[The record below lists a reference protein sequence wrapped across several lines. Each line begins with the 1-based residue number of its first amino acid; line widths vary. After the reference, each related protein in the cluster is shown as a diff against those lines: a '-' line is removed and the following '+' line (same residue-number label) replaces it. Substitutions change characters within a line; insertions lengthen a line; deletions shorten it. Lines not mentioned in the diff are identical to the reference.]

1 MQSLQELSQ
10 KRQQFLNALKENRF
24 RFKDLLVG
32 NYENP
37 AHFIYELIQN
47 ADDAGASK
55 IHFNLAKHGL
65 EFTHDGRPF
74 ELADVQAITSI
85 GITTKNKE
93 LNQIGKFGV
102 GFKSVYAISR
112 TPRIQSGSFHF
123 EIHDFVL
130 PVELQ
135 AKITPG
141 ADTSF
146 FFPFDHEFRSKEDI
160 HRLILHPLWSL
171 TPHVLL
177 FLNHISHFSWQSD
190 TDGEKWEVESRS
202 PCQEFTVKT
211 ICNSK
216 ASFRFLLLDDTL
228 EHLDGKTTAYS
239 LAFLLNKNKLCAD
252 PDAKWCAFLPTE
264 KPNPLPFSL
273 HGDYRTTP
281 NREQIPLH
289 ESINLK
295 ILQASADLFGNK
307 LGELTHKGY
316 YDPTHL
322 DVLPI
327 DKTKADQDAVYRLF
341 YDALT
346 KALKENALLPDENH
360 NLHFPKNLVAGQDK
374 ELIELFD
381 ATRLSYINKQ
391 GWLNPLLCSSSR
403 IRSALP
409 DIGVEWQKPETL
421 LAKIELSFIQQQPD
435 GWLVKLYRYLFSR
448 PELWHKSS
456 RSAMPLFRYLP
467 ILRLE
472 GGRHVHLNQAENEIK
487 CYLPPPKRSTTLPI
501 IKRSICR
508 DSKSRHFLKRLGLN
522 EPDTMAELNLL
533 LQNYGDPQSIQWKK
547 YEKDMQHLLDL
558 YHSLGSQQQSILAK
572 RISEFALVAAHH
584 PKEGTLLQYPDKVYW
599 PTETL
604 KQYFHGMNRWFVKQ
618 RLLER
623 FSQDK
628 LIPFLHRLG
637 LRRLPRRI
645 PVENDLSDSEK
656 RDLREGKWVIDR
668 ELYIHDYQLDGLNSF
683 LDSITPS
690 KSLLLWEIMLEMVQ
704 LYPKDF
710 FGEYAWLDIHKKSTA
725 FPAAFIRQLRQTPWI
740 MNKDAQFYTPL
751 EIDLDHLSPQYKQ
764 PEPEWIQLA
773 DLLEMATPT
782 ILSAQERRKLAL
794 IKDVSLTELRSLLS
808 LHKKKKKNAQ
818 E

>member
-47 ADDAGASK
+47 ADDAGASN
-55 IHFNLAKHGL
+55 IHFKLLNHRL
-65 EFTHDGRPF
+65 ECIHDGRPF
-74 ELADVQAITSI
+74 DINDVEAITSI
-85 GITTKNKE
+85 GVTTKDKN

-112 TPRIQSGSFHF
+112 SPQIHSGSFHF
-123 EIHDFVL
+123 NIRDFVL
-130 PVELQ
+130 PVELDSPEL
-135 AKITPG
+135 AESGTIF
-141 ADTSF
+141 S
-146 FFPFDHEFRSKEDI
+146 FPFDHEFRSKEDI
-160 HRLILHPLWSL
+160 YELIDQQLHNL
-171 TPHVLL
+171 TPHVML
-177 FLNHISHFSWQSD
+177 FLNHITTLTWQTKTQGSEWQIESH
-190 TDGEKWEVESRS
+190 S
-202 PCQEFTVKT
+202 PDPTLT
-211 ICNSK
+211 IKSIHDSQK
-216 ASFRFLLLDDTL
+216 SYRFLML
-228 EHLDGKTTAYS
+228 ENSLRLPDETDVGYS
-239 LAFLLNKNKLCAD
+239 LAFRLKQDKLCAD
-252 PDAKWCAFLPTE
+252 PDAKWCVFLPTE
-264 KPNPLPFSL
+264 KHNPLPFSL

-289 ESINLK
+289 ESINEK
-295 ILQASADLFGNK
+295 IVKASADLLDNK
-307 LGELTHKGY
+307 LGELTHKGH
-316 YDPTHL
+316 YDPLHL
-322 DVLPI
+322 DVLPV
-327 DKTKADQDAVYRLF
+327 DKSKADQDAVYRLF
-341 YDALT
+341 YKALI
-346 KALKENALLPDENH
+346 KALKENALLPDENQ
-360 NLHFPKNLVAGQDK
+360 NLHLPKDLIAGQDR

-381 ATRLSYINKQ
+381 ANRLSHLNKQ
-391 GWLNPLLCSSSR
+391 GWLHPLLCSSSR

-409 DIGVEWQKPETL
+409 DMGLEWQNPETL
-421 LAKIELSFIQQQPD
+421 LTQIDLSFIQEQPD
-435 GWLVKLYRYLFSR
+435 GWLIKLYRYLFKR

-472 GGRHVHLNQAENEIK
+472 DGRHVHLNQAENEIK
-487 CYLPPPKRSTTLPI
+487 CYLPPPKRATSLPI

-508 DSKSRHFLKRLGLN
+508 DSKSRHFLQRLGLN

-533 LQNYGDPQSIQWKK
+533 LRNYGEPKRIQWQK
-547 YEKDMQHLLDL
+547 YEKDIQQLLDL
-558 YHSLGSQQQSILAK
+558 YTGLGSQQQTVLAK

-584 PKEGTLLQYPDKVYW
+584 PKEGTLLQYPDKIYW

-604 KQYFHGMNRWFVKQ
+604 KSYFQDMDRWFVKQ

-628 LIPFLHRLG
+628 LLPFLHNLG

-645 PVENDLSDSEK
+645 SVKSDLSDSEK

-683 LDSITPS
+683 LESVTSS
-690 KSLLLWEIMLEMVQ
+690 KSVLLWNMLLEMIN
-704 LYPKDF
+704 LYEKEF
-710 FGEYAWLDIHKKSTA
+710 MGEYAWLDIHKKSAA
-725 FPAAFIRQLRQTPWI
+725 FPAAFVRQLRRTPWL
-740 MNKDAQFYTPL
+740 MDQESQFHTPL

-764 PEPEWIQLA
+764 PEPEWNLLA

-782 ILSAQERRKLAL
+782 NLSAQERRKLAL
-794 IKDVSLTELRSLLS
+794 IKDLSLQELRALLS
-808 LHKKKKKNAQ
+808 LHKKKGPQ